1 MALTDII
8 FAKGERNYISDTVQV
23 NSAEIGLQI
32 TFEKGGKL
40 WVYISYDG
48 EKYSVVETRNFTT
61 LNFARPVVESRNYD
75 KKFARPI
82 VGIIPGQYIKIE
94 CETQPVKAQYFESEE

>member
-1 MALTDII
+1 MKKTSIT
-8 FAKGERNYISDTVQV
+8 FTKGEKNYVSDAVQV
-23 NSAEIGLQI
+23 NSAEVGLQI

-48 EKYSVVETRNFTT
+48 ENFS
-61 LNFARPVVESRNYD
+61 VVESRSYD

-82 VGIIPGQYIKIE
+82 VDCIPGQYLKIE
-94 CETQPVKAQYFESEE
+94 CETEPVKASIFESEE

>member
-1 MALTDII
+1 MKETSIT
-8 FAKGERNYISDTVQV
+8 FTSGEKNYVSDAVQV
-23 NSAEIGLQI
+23 NSAEVGLQI

-48 EKYSVVETRNFTT
+48 ENFS
-61 LNFARPVVESRNYD
+61 VVESRSYD

-82 VGIIPGQYIKIE
+82 VDCIPGQYLKIE
-94 CETQPVKAQYFESEE
+94 CETEPVKASIFESEE

>member
-1 MALTDII
+1 MALTDIT

-48 EKYSVVETRNFTT
+48 EKYSVVETRNFTA
-61 LNFARPVVESRNYD
+61 LNFARPVV
-75 KKFARPI
+75 
-82 VGIIPGQYIKIE
+82 GLIPGQYIKVE
-94 CETQPVKAQYFESEE
+94 CETQPTKAQYFESEE

>member
-1 MALTDII
+1 MKETSIT
-8 FAKGERNYISDTVQV
+8 FSKGEKNYVSDAVQV
-23 NSAEIGLQI
+23 NSAEVGLQI

-48 EKYSVVETRNFTT
+48 ENFS
-61 LNFARPVVESRNYD
+61 VVESRSYD

-82 VGIIPGQYIKIE
+82 VDCIPGQYLKIE
-94 CETQPVKAQYFESEE
+94 CETEPVKASIFESEE

>member
-1 MALTDII
+1 MKETSIT
-8 FAKGERNYISDTVQV
+8 FSKGEKNYVSDAVQV
-23 NSAEIGLQI
+23 NSAEVGLQI

-48 EKYSVVETRNFTT
+48 ENFS
-61 LNFARPVVESRNYD
+61 VVESRSYD

-82 VGIIPGQYIKIE
+82 VGLIPGQYLKIE
-94 CETQPVKAQYFESEE
+94 CETEPVTASIFESEE